1 MSWQTILKQ
10 PKLRTGSKITTTLGR
25 DSKEDEEGPCF
36 RKLKEYQEKIMSKT
50 KILDKNIQM
59 DASFK
64 LLDMPEE
71 VACAALKL
79 LNEAKFTE
87 TSEDDDLELMVDG
100 EKYIIQTIWNYV
112 GEYGKR
118 QEIMMVLLVSLKYRK
133 NLLHFSIII
142 NTTANLSSYDIEKYS
157 EVVNWRDN

>member
-10 PKLRTGSKITTTLGR
+10 PKLRTGSKITTTLGS

-50 KILDKNIQM
+50 RILDKNIRM
-59 DASFK
+59 DAAFK

-71 VACAALKL
+71 VACAALKS
-79 LNEAKFTE
+79 LNEMKFTK
-87 TSEDDDLELMVDG
+87 TRRPYLELMVDG
-100 EKYIIQTIWNYV
+100 EKYIIETIWDNFV
-112 GEYGKR
+112 EYEKM
-118 QEIMMVLLVSLKYRK
+118 QKITMSLLVSLKYRK
-133 NLLHFSIII
+133 NLLNFRLGV
-142 NTTANLSSYDIEKYS
+142 TTFNYLSSHDIEKYS